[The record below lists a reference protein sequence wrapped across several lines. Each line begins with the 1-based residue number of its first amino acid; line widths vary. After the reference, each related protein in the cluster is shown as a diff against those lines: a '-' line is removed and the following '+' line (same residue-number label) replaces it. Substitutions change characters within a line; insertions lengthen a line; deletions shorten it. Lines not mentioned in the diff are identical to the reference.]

1 MSCVFNLTD
10 MRKLLSLICF
20 VVCIATSAQEWTD
33 FTDVFFSNPRF
44 KNGSTNGWFMYGK
57 PHDKVDG
64 AVGFKASSVIY
75 MYQVADGMPKGKY
88 RMTIYGYYRDGS
100 ATNDYSK
107 SKNASYK
114 GNSKAIYYCYAG
126 GYERELQIP
135 CASSGATNEK
145 MSADDVQMTD
155 GKYVP
160 GSVKGAKA
168 RIDAGLY
175 ALSFEF
181 TNNAD
186 YIYVEPVI
194 QTYDGNGYFVFGGVK
209 LEFQGTLTKHESITF
224 DKDNIIIGERKSVR
238 NDFST
243 SPANISISRYYWSS
257 SNPAVASVDEYGIV
271 NGLSQGE
278 ADITVTARDGSGV
291 SATYHVTVE
300 GAIELSSKDI
310 HLSEVCVSD
319 LDMNLDASY
328 NYGSWIEL
336 YNSSNKFMKLDGLY
350 VTDDK
355 ANLKKAKV
363 IGAGGDGTNIINPLN
378 FACVEFDHY
387 DAVFAPTMVN
397 FKLAYEGGTI
407 YVTDG
412 EHVIDSVAYPQAIAR
427 TSYARTLGTDVWRRC
442 NYPTKYGYYRSDYD
456 YFYASEQV
464 DASVFS
470 EPGGFFTGTKEVAL
484 HVPEGCQVY
493 YSLDGI
499 VPTIFS
505 KNVISK
511 DTVFSLTNTTVFRA
525 IAYKKGFLHSD
536 VVTRSYIKKDKRYVF
551 PVINIVTDQANMTSS
566 DRGIF
571 VKGYNGRPGNG
582 SDDACNWNM
591 DWDRPV
597 NFEYIT
603 ADGEYALSQEVDMSA
618 CGGWSRG
625 WTPHSFKLKANKY
638 YMGLKTMDYPF
649 FSAKPNIRHKALQIR
664 NGGNDTQCKFI
675 DPSIQEIVR
684 RSGLAVNTQSWQPV
698 HVFFNGKYQYVL
710 NMREPNNKHFAFS
723 NYGYDTDEVDQF
735 EMSPD
740 SGYVQKEG
748 TPDVYN
754 HWYDLSVNAADPAV
768 FKEISDI
775 VDMDEF
781 INYMAVELFLGNRDW
796 PQNNVKAFRSVND
809 GKFHFV
815 LFDLDQTN
823 ELSESPFSAF
833 EKKRNYTFDQLRG
846 DYRTPWN
853 SGDHIK
859 QEIKLVTIFL
869 NMLNNDDFRRQF
881 IDTYCV
887 VAGSVFSSK
896 YTNPIL
902 DEMRKTMNSGL
913 SLDGIS
919 CDNSYSRVKSFF
931 SSEKN
936 NNRLTQL
943 KGYSK
948 MKISKE
954 RTANLTTNIPE
965 ARLFL
970 NNVEIPYSYYSGKVF
985 DDVTITTS
993 APEGYKFL
1001 GWSMFKDGEI
1011 LYTDLSVKL
1020 TKSSN
1025 RLVANWVKMDEADF
1039 IASGQQPK
1047 QVVVNEVSASN
1058 DIFVSDYFKK
1068 SDWIEL
1074 YNPTNS
1080 EINIAGLYISD
1091 NIAKEK
1097 KYQVPLDDTRL
1108 NTIIPAHGYKVIW
1121 CDKKDNIGADIHT
1134 SFKLEGNDG
1143 VVMITMYGEDDIEY
1157 SDTLTYTQHDGIQS
1171 FGLYPDAGLS
1181 SVTMNKPTPGSAN
1194 VCGKDILQY
1203 MVLERFYT
1211 GVNDVVS
1218 SSTDS
1223 GITIAYVGSGVVN
1236 VQSNANL
1243 SSLTVYSL
1251 SGSSVCTEQLH
1262 GSFATVTMPTL
1273 PTGIYLLKAVDAQGN
1288 VASHKIIIR

>member
-44 KNGSTNGWFMYGK
+44 KNGSTNGWFMYSK

-135 CASSGATNEK
+135 CASSGATDEK

-243 SPANISISRYYWSS
+243 SPANISVSRYYWSS

-336 YNSSNKFMKLDGLY
+336 YNSSNKFIKLDGLY

-387 DAVFAPTMVN
+387 DAVFAPTMIN

-412 EHVIDSVAYPQAIAR
+412 EQIIDSVAYPQAIAR

-464 DASVFS
+464 DAPVFS

-484 HVPEGCQVY
+484 HVPDGCQVY

-505 KNVISK
+505 KNVVSN
-511 DTVFSLTNTTVFRA
+511 DTVFSLTSTTVFRA

-649 FSAKPNIRHKALQIR
+649 FSAKPIIRHKALQIR

-675 DPSIQEIVR
+675 DPSIQEVVR
-684 RSGLAVNTQSWQPV
+684 RSGMTVNTQCWQPV
-698 HVFFNGKYQYVL
+698 HVFFNGQYQYLL
-710 NMREPNNKHFAFS
+710 NMREPNNKHFAYS
-723 NYGYDTDEVDQF
+723 NYGYDTDEIDQF

-740 SGYVQKEG
+740 SGYVQKVG
-748 TPDVYN
+748 TPDAYD
-754 HWYDLSVNAADPAV
+754 HWYDISANASDPVV
-768 FKEISDI
+768 FNEICNL

-781 INYMAVELFLGNRDW
+781 INYMAVELFLGNKDW
-796 PQNNVKAFRSVND
+796 PQNNVKAFRSVHD

-823 ELSESPFSAF
+823 QVTENPFTAF
-833 EKKRNYTFDQLRG
+833 EKKRNYTFDYLRG
-846 DYRTPWN
+846 DSRTPWQ
-853 SGDHIK
+853 SGARIT

-869 NMLNNDDFRRQF
+869 NMLGNDNFRRQF

-887 VAGSVFSSK
+887 VAGSVFSPK
-896 YTNPIL
+896 YAIPIF

-913 SLDGIS
+913 TFDGIS
-919 CDNSYSRVKSFF
+919 CDNSYTQVKGFF
-931 SSEKN
+931 TSDKN
-936 NNRLTQL
+936 LNRLSQL
-943 KGYSK
+943 KAYSRLG
-948 MKISKE
+948 ITKE
-954 RTANLTTNIPE
+954 RSANITTNCPE
-965 ARLFL
+965 AQLYL
-970 NNVEIPYSYYSGKVF
+970 NNVRIPYGYYSGKVY

-1001 GWSMFKDGEI
+1001 GWSMFANGEI
-1011 LYTDLSVKL
+1011 IDSSLTVAL

-1025 RLVANWVKMDEADF
+1025 RYVANWVKMDENDM
-1039 IASGQQPK
+1039 IASGQQRKP
-1047 QVVVNEVSASN
+1047 VVINEVSASN
-1058 DIFVSDYFKK
+1058 DIYVSDYFKK
-1068 SDWIEL
+1068 SDWVEL
-1074 YNPTNS
+1074 YNTTDS
-1080 EINIAGLYISD
+1080 AVNIAGLYITDKVS
-1091 NIAKEK
+1091 KPL
-1097 KYQVPLDDTRL
+1097 KYQVPTDDARL
-1108 NTIIPAHGYKVIW
+1108 NTVIPAHGYILIW
-1121 CDKKDNIGADIHT
+1121 CDKKDAIGTDIHT
-1134 SFKLEGNDG
+1134 NFKLEDEAGE
-1143 VVMITMYGEDDIEY
+1143 VMISMYDGDNMLY
-1157 SDTLTYTQHDGIQS
+1157 TDTLTYSAHDGIQS
-1171 FGLYPDAGLS
+1171 FGCYPDAGTTYI
-1181 SVTMNKPTPGSAN
+1181 TMNKPTPSSSN
-1194 VCGKDILQY
+1194 VCGSDIFQY
-1203 MVLERFYT
+1203 MTPERFYT
-1211 GVNDVVS
+1211 GINDVVTS
-1218 SSTDS
+1218 SSSSD
-1223 GITIAYVGSGVVN
+1223 ITIAYVGGGVVN
-1236 VQSNANL
+1236 IQSDATLRCLN
-1243 SSLTVYSL
+1243 VYSV
-1251 SGSSVCTEQLH
+1251 SGSSVYTEQLH
-1262 GSFATVTMPTL
+1262 GTFATVALPTL
-1273 PTGIYLLKAVDAQGN
+1273 PTGVYLLKVVDAQGN
-1288 VASHKIIIR
+1288 VVSHKIIIR